1 MVDFFVFFSANFKNI
16 PWRKSQHPTPEKEDL
31 KSYMDYSCVENDASN
46 LLETLVVFWEK
57 IFLI

>member
-1 MVDFFVFFSANFKNI
+1 MVDFEGFFSVNFKCT

-46 LLETLVVFWEK
+46 LLETLVVLLGGNLFD
-57 IFLI
+57 